1 MRQNWH
7 SPTRTNQCR
16 ESISLFGSCTHRLGL
31 AQVPHHAGE
40 EGRLADERRDVA
52 RRGGVEVRLGQV
64 RRRGPVEVPVAAAAA
79 ANAAAAALAAGQ
91 PDVAADLAAEPPAVV
106 ARGRILGPQRAG
118 NDAGRI

>member
-1 MRQNWH
+1 M
-7 SPTRTNQCR
+7 
-16 ESISLFGSCTHRLGL
+16 FGSCTHRLGL

-52 RRGGVEVRLGQV
+52 RRGGVEVGLGQV

-79 ANAAAAALAAGQ
+79 NAAAAALTAGQ